1 MLASHPVIFFLVVLG
16 IGFISVFVMLVF
28 AFFAAII
35 SIKMYSIKNMDTNS
49 DTYDSKGRKFIYRF
63 IKRVFDFICSL
74 LFLVCLIP
82 VFFIIS
88 CVIKFEDHGPVVYG
102 HQRVGKYGNPITIF
116 KFRTMRE
123 GAELSEKFLTYEQI
137 QQYHHEFKID
147 HDPRITRTGRFLR
160 MTSLDELPQ
169 LWNVLKGEMSIVGP
183 RPLVQEELFSKY
195 TYEERRRLLSV
206 RPGMTGLWQVNGRN
220 NCTYESGK
228 RQKLELKYIEEQGIK
243 TDIKILI
250 RTVFVVIKKSGAR

>member
-35 SIKMYSIKNMDTNS
+35 SIKMYSIKNMDINS
-49 DTYDSKGRKFIYRF
+49 DTYDSKDRKFIYRF

-123 GAELSEKFLTYEQI
+123 GAELSEEFLTYEQI

-220 NCTYESGK
+220 TCTYESGK
-228 RQKLELKYIEEQGIK
+228 RQKLELAYIERQGFLIDISIMIK
-243 TDIKILI
+243 TLSAVWK
-250 RTVFVVIKKSGAR
+250 RSGAW